1 MVFTLSGSQQR
12 TQQILRQKALRA
24 YFGMKKYVNTKNV
37 PKSATFKLFDSLI
50 VPVAT
55 KRMSNA
61 AVYGD
66 TGRIPLV
73 LSNLKQFVNFFNRL
87 SLLDRNDSNNIAR
100 HAFAEQKQLKLPWYT
115 AVQSQL
121 DPRMEYVEEHKTRI
135 LPNALLCEKNG
146 QIWFSEA
153 WKNERQLNKK
163 LKFYCSLKENLGFEP
178 YIKQCSHKTSEAI
191 EKLRISSHGLNIE
204 AGRYGAKYQSKH
216 NRCCPTCTDLETLE
230 LILELPGE
238 HNPIIED
245 ELHVL
250 KECPLYEDIRTELDN
265 ATLTHIS
272 SGNLQPLFNEYIVTN
287 LANYINKI
295 FKLRFPKTDPKLES
309 HNRKTM

>member
-1 MVFTLSGSQQR
+1 MANSTSDPLEKLHLSFLKWTLG
-12 TQQILRQKALRA
+12 
-24 YFGMKKYVNTKNV
+24 V
-37 PKSATFKLFDSLI
+37 PKGT
-50 VPVAT
+50 
-55 KRMSNA
+55 SNA

-73 LSNLKQFVNFFNRL
+73 LSILKQFVNFFNCL
-87 SLLDRNDSNNIAR
+87 SLLDRNDSNSIAR

-115 AVQSQL
+115 AVQSLTQQL
-121 DPRMEYVEEHKTRI
+121 DPRMENVEEHKTRT

-153 WKNERQLNKK
+153 WKNECQLNKK
-163 LKFYCSLKENLGFEP
+163 LKFYCSLKENLGLEP
-178 YIKQCSHKTSEAI
+178 YIKQCSHKISKALA
-191 EKLRISSHGLNIE
+191 KLRMSSHELNIE

-216 NRCCPTCTDLETLE
+216 INRCCPTCTDLETLE

-250 KECPLYEDIRTELDN
+250 KACLLYEDISTELDN

-272 SGNLQPLFNEYIVTN
+272 SGNLQPLFNEYSVTN

-309 HNRKTM
+309 HN

>member
-1 MVFTLSGSQQR
+1 
-12 TQQILRQKALRA
+12 
-24 YFGMKKYVNTKNV
+24 MKKYVNTKNV

-55 KRMSNA
+55 KRTSNA

-73 LSNLKQFVNFFNRL
+73 LSTLKQFVNFFNRL
-87 SLLDRNDSNNIAR
+87 SLLERNDSNNIAR

-115 AVQSQL
+115 VVQSLTQQL

-178 YIKQCSHKTSEAI
+178 YIKQCSHKTSKAI
-191 EKLRISSHGLNIE
+191 EKLRMSSHGLNIE
-204 AGRYGAKYQSKH
+204 AGRYGTKYQSKH

-230 LILELPGE
+230 LILQLPGE

-295 FKLRFPKTDPKLES
+295 FKLRFPKTDPQLES